1 MKSDQ
6 DPQYKT
12 SPEPDTVVANIISI
26 YKKYKYKKLTNT
38 DKKRIKSEQDPQY

>member
-12 SPEPDTVVANIISI
+12 YPEPNIANIISM
-26 YKKYKYKKLTNT
+26 YKKYKYKTLTNT